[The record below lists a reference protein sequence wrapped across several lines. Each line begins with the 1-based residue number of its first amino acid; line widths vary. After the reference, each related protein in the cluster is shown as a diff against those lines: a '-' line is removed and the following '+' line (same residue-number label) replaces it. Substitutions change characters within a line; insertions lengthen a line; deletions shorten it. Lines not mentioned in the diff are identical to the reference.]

1 MTDGNGMVIA
11 EDPLNIT
18 IIGDGTA
25 GIMHMIVTYT
35 ENRFPQHYCPTVVDS
50 PICNI
55 LIDST
60 MIRLKLWPAP
70 GLCSPFVQFHFSLEV
85 HSTFFCFLILFHRST
100 GL

>member
-1 MTDGNGMVIA
+1 MFIA
-11 EDPLNIT
+11 RDPLNIM

-25 GIMHMIVTYT
+25 GIMHMIITYL

-55 LIDST
+55 LVDGR

-70 GLCSPFVQFHFSLEV
+70 GLCLPFV
-85 HSTFFCFLILFHRST
+85 
-100 GL
+100 